1 MVFSILSF
9 VEPLVHEDQDGEL
22 VGKLLKQKK
31 DRMMI
36 SDWQTLHLRG
46 DVDELEALHG
56 LVDADHREGAEDLH
70 HRRALACDV
79 DPEYDDVRKGL
90 GKSF

>member
-1 MVFSILSF
+1 MMV
-9 VEPLVHEDQDGEL
+9 
-22 VGKLLKQKK
+22 K
-31 DRMMI
+31 
-36 SDWQTLHLRG
+36 DWQALHLRG
-46 DVDELEALHG
+46 DVDELETLPG

-79 DPEYDDVRKGL
+79 GPEYDDVRKGL

>member
-1 MVFSILSF
+1 MV
-9 VEPLVHEDQDGEL
+9 VN
-22 VGKLLKQKK
+22 
-31 DRMMI
+31 
-36 SDWQTLHLRG
+36 DWQALHLRG
-46 DVDELEALHG
+46 DVDELETLPG

>member
-1 MVFSILSF
+1 MILVFPILSF

-22 VGKLLKQKK
+22 AGKLLRQK

-79 DPEYDDVRKGL
+79 GQQYGYVREGL
-90 GKSF
+90 RF

>member
-1 MVFSILSF
+1 MMV
-9 VEPLVHEDQDGEL
+9 
-22 VGKLLKQKK
+22 K
-31 DRMMI
+31 
-36 SDWQTLHLRG
+36 DWQEALHLRG

-70 HRRALACDV
+70 YRRALACD
-79 DPEYDDVRKGL
+79 DDARKGL